1 MANPNPALKN
11 EVQHDLAELRQVA
24 DEIRLKIHLASL
36 DAKSA
41 WHDLEKK
48 LELLEEKAG
57 HEGDHIADATRELAR
72 ELARSFAQFKRAIV

>member
-1 MANPNPALKN
+1 MANTNRAPKDAI
-11 EVQHDLAELRQVA
+11 ERDLAELRHVA
-24 DEIRLKIHLASL
+24 DEIRLKIHLAGL

-57 HEGDHIADATRELAR
+57 YEGDHIADATRVLTR
-72 ELARSFAQFKRAIV
+72 ELQQSFAQFKRSIV